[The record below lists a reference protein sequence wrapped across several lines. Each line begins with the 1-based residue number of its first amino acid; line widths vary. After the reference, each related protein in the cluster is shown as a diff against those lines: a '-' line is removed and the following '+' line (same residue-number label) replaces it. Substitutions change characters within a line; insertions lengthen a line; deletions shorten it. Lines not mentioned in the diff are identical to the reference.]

1 MQSSEYLKKN
11 NRVVSIYVDG
21 NTAIE
26 IDEPQ
31 KKEPGEKEKRLKAIE
46 EQKKA
51 GIRARRHQQALRR
64 NKACVIAAASLGGCI
79 VLTVMILLLCS
90 VITYNTITNEIE
102 TLSAQL
108 DTLTLQNDSAQYD
121 IDSSVELSEIIETA
135 TEELGMVRSTSSDVV
150 IYSDTESEYVDQVAE
165 IPKD

>member
-11 NRVVSIYVDG
+11 NRVISIYVDG

-26 IDEPQ
+26 IDEPE
-31 KKEPGEKEKRLKAIE
+31 KKEPDGKAKRLKAIE

-64 NKACVIAAASLGGCI
+64 NKAVVAAAAALGGCI
-79 VLTVMILLLCS
+79 IATVMILLLCS
-90 VITYNTITNEIE
+90 MITYNTITNEIE
-102 TLSAQL
+102 TLSAEL

-121 IDSSVELSEIIETA
+121 IDSSVELNEIIETA
-135 TEELGMVRSTSSDVV
+135 TEELGMVRSTSSVV
-150 IYSDTESEYVDQVAE
+150 VTYSDTESEYIEQVAE

>member
-11 NRVVSIYVDG
+11 NRVISIYIDG

-26 IDEPQ
+26 IEEPQ
-31 KKEPGEKEKRLKAIE
+31 KKEPDEKAKRLKAIE

-51 GIRARRHQQALRR
+51 GIRERRHQQALRR
-64 NKACVIAAASLGGCI
+64 NKTAVVAAASLGGCI
-79 VLTVMILLLCS
+79 IAAVMILLLCS
-90 VITYNTITNEIE
+90 MITYNTISNEIE
-102 TLSAQL
+102 TLSSEL
-108 DTLTLQNDSAQYD
+108 DTLTLQNDSVQYD

-135 TEELGMVRSTSSDVV
+135 TEDLGMVRSTASAVV
-150 IYSDTESEYVDQVAE
+150 TYSDTESEYIEQVAE